1 MQPFGEVKEKVL
13 HHICVNLP
21 NYFPG
26 SEAVL
31 SDLVWEMPESAY
43 SQKRSQYLA
52 RELLEDLSTWGDEY
66 RYGRV
71 LGVCDSD
78 LYASG
83 FNFIFGEAEYP
94 GTAAIISLKR
104 LGGSLV
110 EEQER
115 ALKESIHELGHT
127 FGLKHCRNPVC
138 IMSFSKTLED
148 TDMKGMIFCER
159 CFTRLNNPAGKSV
172 VRAR

>member
-1 MQPFGEVKEKVL
+1 MKEKVL
-13 HHICVNLP
+13 RHICVNLP
-21 NYFPG
+21 YYFPG
-26 SEAVL
+26 SEAIL
-31 SDLVWEMPESAY
+31 SEITWEMPESAY
-43 SQKRSQYLA
+43 SEKRDQYLA
-52 RELLEDLSTWGDEY
+52 RHLLDDLSTWGDEY

-71 LGVCDSD
+71 LGICDDD
-78 LYASG
+78 LYATG

-94 GTAAIISLKR
+94 GTAAIISLHR
-104 LGGSLV
+104 LGGSIV

-127 FGLKHCRNPVC
+127 FGLKHCRKPIC
-138 IMSFSKTLED
+138 IMSFSTTLED

-159 CFTRLNNPAGKSV
+159 CFARLNNPAGKSV

>member
-1 MQPFGEVKEKVL
+1 M
-13 HHICVNLP
+13 NLP
-21 NYFPG
+21 YYFPG

-31 SDLVWEMPESAY
+31 SDSVWEMPESAH
-43 SQKRSQYLA
+43 SQKRNQYLA
-52 RELLEDLSTWGDEY
+52 RHLLEELSTWGDEY

-71 LGVCDSD
+71 LGICDSD
-78 LYASG
+78 LYAAG

-94 GTAAIISLKR
+94 GTAAIISVHR
-104 LGGSLV
+104 LGGSL
-110 EEQER
+110 EEEEER

-127 FGLKHCRNPVC
+127 FGLKHCRKAAC

-148 TDMKGMIFCER
+148 TDMKGMGFCEK
-159 CFTRLNNPAGKSV
+159 CFARLHNPGGKLV